1 MSLVSGR
8 AIGIG
13 AYLVRLSQRVIQV
26 DNSAIILTGLYLLL
40 LLFVIIFFNF
50 ILF

>member
-40 LLFVIIFFNF
+40 LLCICYYIF
-50 ILF
+50 